1 MTFTFKKFACPAM
14 VMSVMIL
21 ICANVFAG
29 EACKQAKDLWKERI
43 SADAQL
49 RLKRADLQQKIIDNK
64 IKANE
69 MEKKMARIE
78 MEMLKAPE
86 KNRDALWA
94 EYDLISQ
101 QRDELSK
108 EMEPLYKEEAKVSS
122 ERSSKKMEFKTKQ
135 MEKRYEC
142 MVNERLSASLDDIVK
157 KIDENKIFSEKEA
170 TSFKEL
176 CKLRADIIAYIK
188 NEYQKYKEEL
198 NEKTSLY
205 EKSNLMLET
214 TLKDEETYDH
224 EREKYS
230 DEISDVFDKW
240 QKTVDQYSEQ
250 ISKISEQ
257 LLPYTQKPR

>member
-1 MTFTFKKFACPAM
+1 MTSIFKRIVGPAI
-14 VMSVMIL
+14 VISVVVL

-29 EACKQAKDLWKERI
+29 EACRQAKELWKERI

-86 KNRDALWA
+86 KDRDALWA
-94 EYDLISQ
+94 QYDLISS

-108 EMEPLYKEEAKVSS
+108 EIEPLYKEYARVSS
-122 ERSSKKMEFKTKQ
+122 ERSSKKLEFKTKQ

-142 MVNERLSASLDDIVK
+142 MVNEQLSANLDDIVK
-157 KIDENKIFSEKEA
+157 RIDESKVFSEKEA
-170 TSFKEL
+170 DSFKEL
-176 CKLRADIIAYIK
+176 CKLRAAMIDYIK
-188 NEYQKYKEEL
+188 SEYLKYQKEL
-198 NEKTSLY
+198 SEKTSLY
-205 EKSNLMLET
+205 EKSSRMLEAV
-214 TLKDEETYDH
+214 LKDEETYDH

-240 QKTVDQYSEQ
+240 QKTIDQYSEQ

-257 LLPYTQKPR
+257 LLPYTQK